1 MDIKK
6 FGDFINEDVKIPVVD
21 VLIDEEGN
29 VYNGVSS
36 PLRKGNISQS
46 SKKGKFWSDEKGEYI
61 ETSRVVIKSI
71 IGSDSKPYPL
81 GIDKNGYLVY
91 PYDRIDEDGYV
102 VINDNG
108 LRIPMTNEI
117 GKNINDIEWR
127 AYIPVT
133 TPDGKTINQKI
144 DYSFLLPTTPTGWVN
159 VKVDMEVLKRV
170 RRYSLSLGD
179 NNNGHESFLSKLTE
193 MKEISSREPGKKHR
207 GFSKGRTNIQ
217 KEMSVIILL
226 HYINEIKDFFTPGS
240 SGFLFESFLAGLIP
254 NSKVIDDNGVAD
266 VVAGDLK
273 YQIKLYSNV
282 YNQVPVNM
290 KGVNDYYIVA
300 IKNPQDI
307 EIFIVD
313 NSNLATSVLKDV
325 ATVRKSKNEKP
336 GETLFNIKSLRN
348 NKNVK
353 SFKIELSRLEEK
365 IESIGE
371 GLKSSLDSLYSEL
384 SNFQYNIETIIT
396 GINSK
401 GQVIDGLEFKSLENA
416 SEQNVTI
423 MRDKLTELI
432 KSVNRREEKG
442 QNRQPRPKP
451 NQ

>member
-1 MDIKK
+1 
-6 FGDFINEDVKIPVVD
+6 
-21 VLIDEEGN
+21 
-29 VYNGVSS
+29 
-36 PLRKGNISQS
+36 
-46 SKKGKFWSDEKGEYI
+46 
-61 ETSRVVIKSI
+61 
-71 IGSDSKPYPL
+71 L

-423 MRDKLTELI
+423 MRSQLAELI
-432 KSVNRREEKG
+432 KSVNRREERG
-442 QNRQPRPKP
+442 ENRQPRPKP